1 MINALL
7 FNDTSYEKHHG
18 SQLVVRQI
26 YALARDAGIS
36 ISRACPMRHDWRNNE
51 QLKADIRRAGLCLIN
66 GEGTLHDDAPQ
77 ALMLGELASYCR
89 QHGVPCFL
97 INSVWQR
104 NEQLLAH
111 AGDFAGIYLRDEFS
125 QRELETQGV
134 ACKVVPDLTLSY
146 SHQPA
151 AREQRAGYLVSDSV
165 FSARTLEAWAE
176 VCRANR
182 GDIDF
187 LSIKNLPIIQIGKG
201 FPDYCIKSVAKLFQ
215 AGREL
220 LQSYFISYPAALPAE
235 QIGMLRWRYS
245 ALGLTRFLRRL
256 STSSGVVTGRFHC
269 VTLCFVTRT
278 PFYAIGSNTH
288 KIQALLLEAG
298 LPGRI
303 QESYGAALAAREEI
317 DFSAVERQHLEA
329 FLLDC
334 QRRAKDMFAE
344 IVERARAFK

>member
-26 YALARDAGIS
+26 YALAKDAGIS
-36 ISRACPMRHDWRNNE
+36 ISRACPMRHDWRKNE
-51 QLKADIRRAGLCLIN
+51 QLKADIRRADLCLIN

-125 QRELETQGV
+125 QRELAAQGV
-134 ACKVVPDLTLSY
+134 TCKVVPDLTLSY

-151 AREQRAGYLVSDSV
+151 AGEQRAGYLVSDSV
-165 FSARTLEAWAE
+165 FSTRTLEAWTE

-182 GDIDF
+182 ADIGF
-187 LSIKNLPIIQIGKG
+187 LSIKNLPVIQAGKG
-201 FPDYCIKSVAKLFQ
+201 FPDYCIKSIAKLVQ
-215 AGREL
+215 SSREL
-220 LQSYFISYPAALPAE
+220 LQSYFRHYPAELPAGR
-235 QIGMLRWRYS
+235 IGMLRWRYS
-245 ALGLTRFLRRL
+245 AVGLTRFLKRL
-256 STSSGVVTGRFHC
+256 SAASGVVTGRFHC
-269 VTLCFVTRT
+269 VTLCLVTRT
-278 PFYAIGSNTH
+278 PFYAIDSNTH
-288 KIQALLLEAG
+288 KIQALLVEAG

-303 QESYGAALAAREEI
+303 QESYAAALAARE
-317 DFSAVERQHLEA
+317 DMAFSAVERQHLET

-344 IVERARAFK
+344 IVEQASTFK

>member
-26 YALARDAGIS
+26 YALAKEAGIS
-36 ISRACPMRHDWRNNE
+36 ISRACPMRHDWRKNE
-51 QLKADIRRAGLCLIN
+51 QLKADIRRADLCLIN

-77 ALMLGELASYCR
+77 ALMLGELATYCR

-104 NEQLLAH
+104 NEQLLTH

-125 QRELETQGV
+125 QRELAAQGV

-151 AREQRAGYLVSDSV
+151 AREQRSGYLVSDSV
-165 FSARTLEAWAE
+165 FGTRTLEAWAE

-182 GDIDF
+182 ADISF
-187 LSIKNLPIIQIGKG
+187 LSIKNLPIIQAGKG
-201 FPDYCIKSVAKLFQ
+201 FPDYCIKSIAKLFQ
-215 AGREL
+215 SSRGW
-220 LQSYFISYPAALPAE
+220 LQSHFRRYPAVLAPE

-245 ALGLTRFLRRL
+245 ALGLARFLRRL
-256 STSSGVVTGRFHC
+256 STASGVVTGRFHC

-303 QESYGAALAAREEI
+303 QKSYGAALTARDEI
-317 DFSAVERQHLEA
+317 GFSAVERQHLEA

>member
-1 MINALL
+1 VINALL

-26 YALARDAGIS
+26 YALAKEAGIA
-36 ISRACPMRHDWRNNE
+36 ISRACPMRHDWRKNE
-51 QLKADIRRAGLCLIN
+51 QLKEDIRRADLCLIN

-125 QRELETQGV
+125 QHELAAHGV

-151 AREQRAGYLVSDSV
+151 AREQRTGYLVSDSV
-165 FSARTLEAWAE
+165 FSTRTLEAWAE

-182 GDIDF
+182 ADISF
-187 LSIKNLPIIQIGKG
+187 LSIKNLPIIQAGKG
-201 FPDYCIKSVAKLFQ
+201 FPDYCIKSVAKLLQ
-215 AGREL
+215 AGRAL
-220 LQSYFISYPAALPAE
+220 LQSYFMRYPAALPSE

-303 QESYGAALAAREEI
+303 QESYGAALAAREEMA
-317 DFSAVERQHLEA
+317 FSAADRQHLEA

>member
-26 YALARDAGIS
+26 YALAKDAGIS
-36 ISRACPMRHDWRNNE
+36 ISRACPMRHDWRKNE
-51 QLKADIRRAGLCLIN
+51 QLKADIRRAELCLIN

-125 QRELETQGV
+125 QRELAAQGV
-134 ACKVVPDLTLSY
+134 TCKVVPDLTLSY

-151 AREQRAGYLVSDSV
+151 AGEQRAGYLVSDSV
-165 FSARTLEAWAE
+165 FSTRTLEAWTE
-176 VCRANR
+176 VCRASR
-182 GDIDF
+182 ADIGF
-187 LSIKNLPIIQIGKG
+187 LSIKNLPVIQAGKG
-201 FPDYCIKSVAKLFQ
+201 FPDYCIKSIAKLVQ
-215 AGREL
+215 SSREL
-220 LQSYFISYPAALPAE
+220 LQSYFRHYPAALPAGR
-235 QIGMLRWRYS
+235 IGMLRWRYS
-245 ALGLTRFLRRL
+245 AVGLTRFLKRL
-256 STSSGVVTGRFHC
+256 SAASGVVTGRFHC
-269 VTLCFVTRT
+269 VTLCLVTRT

-288 KIQALLLEAG
+288 KIQALLVEAG

-303 QESYGAALAAREEI
+303 QESYAAALAARE
-317 DFSAVERQHLEA
+317 DMAFSAVERQHLET

-334 QRRAKDMFAE
+334 QRRAKNMFAE
-344 IVERARAFK
+344 IVEQASTFK